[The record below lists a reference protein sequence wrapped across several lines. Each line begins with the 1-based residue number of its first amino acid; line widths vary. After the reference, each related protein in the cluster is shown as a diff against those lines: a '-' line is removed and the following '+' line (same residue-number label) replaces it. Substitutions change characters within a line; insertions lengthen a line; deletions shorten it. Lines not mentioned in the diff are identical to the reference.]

1 MQSENLKFVIFIF
14 SIYFLVFSLDDAF
27 SEEQTV
33 LIPFGAFD
41 PSFDTPVDNWYDPP
55 VITTQKRRYCNMA
68 Q

>member
-14 SIYFLVFSLDDAF
+14 SIYFLVFSLDDAS

-41 PSFDTPVDNWYDPP
+41 PSFDTPVDTGMNLLSFRFKKE
-55 VITTQKRRYCNMA
+55 IL
-68 Q
+68 